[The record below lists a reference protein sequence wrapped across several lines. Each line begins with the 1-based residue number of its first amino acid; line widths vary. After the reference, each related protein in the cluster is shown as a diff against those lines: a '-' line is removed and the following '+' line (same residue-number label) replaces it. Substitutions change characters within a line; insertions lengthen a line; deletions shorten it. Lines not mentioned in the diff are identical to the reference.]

1 MNAGEIP
8 GYEFEV
14 PPGPRQGG
22 GPRHARP
29 RRAPAPRQSVPPR
42 QPLNQRPPVRQGPP
56 AAYGPPGWGQQPPSA
71 QSPVAQSP
79 AAQRPVTQRPV
90 TQRPVTQRPVAQGS
104 LVGQRPRPAA
114 GRDSMRDLQQ
124 APPAEPSPRSLRAIS
139 RGVLAVMRTR
149 NWLMGLAAP
158 ILAAVTVGIAAVV
171 VTGGGG
177 SGAAA
182 PSALA
187 AGFPPARLAGAQ
199 FAAGGGTRGLLAAH
213 AAGA

>member
-79 AAQRPVTQRPV
+79 AAQRPV

-187 AGFPPARLAGAQ
+187 AGFPPAPPAGAQ
-199 FAAGGGTRGLLAAH
+199 FEAGGATR
-213 AAGA
+213 